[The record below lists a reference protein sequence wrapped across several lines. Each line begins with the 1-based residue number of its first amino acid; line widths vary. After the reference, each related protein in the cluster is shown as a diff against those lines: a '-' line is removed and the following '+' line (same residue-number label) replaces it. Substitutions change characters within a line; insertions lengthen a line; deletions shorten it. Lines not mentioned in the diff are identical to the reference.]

1 MIDKRD
7 LEEIKDATFS
17 SKFVK
22 FARYDLLDIELFRNT
37 RENSTLDSFIADVE
51 RLENEI
57 EESLIRLRKMREHLE
72 RGKKAFEGA
81 KGAPVKIKRG
91 GKAKKYVIDDVVFY
105 TTPTTMDRIHQM
117 SLVEGCEI
125 ERKWVFANQ
134 FEQQHIQGF
143 IDFSKFEMALDAI
156 GLTLEQYAQL
166 AGSKKLVFEVI
177 RNFEE
182 LGDYLHCAG
191 MVFTDDEDEEEV
203 ICKDRDKYREAC
215 INLARKEIERGGIIL
230 FQNIGILTLMNW

>member
-7 LEEIKDATFS
+7 LEEIKDVTFS

-22 FARYDLLDIELFRNT
+22 YARYDLLDIELFRNT

-57 EESLIRLRKMREHLE
+57 EESMIRLRKMREHLE
-72 RGKKAFEGA
+72 RGRKAFEEA
-81 KGAPVKIKRG
+81 KGAPMKFKRG

-125 ERKWVFANQ
+125 ERKYIFANQ
-134 FEQQHIQGF
+134 FEKQHIQGF

-166 AGSKKLVFEVI
+166 AGSKELVFEVV

-182 LGDYLHCAG
+182 LGEYLHCAG
-191 MVFTDDEDEEEV
+191 MVFTIDDDEEER
-203 ICKDRDKYREAC
+203 ICKDKDKYREAC
-215 INLARKEIERGGIIL
+215 INLGREEIERGGTIL
-230 FQNIGILTLMNW
+230 FQNIGILTIMNW

>member
-7 LEEIKDATFS
+7 LEEIKDTTFS

-72 RGKKAFEGA
+72 RGKRAFEEA
-81 KGAPVKIKRG
+81 KVAHMKFKRG
-91 GKAKKYVIDDVVFY
+91 GKVKKYVIDDVVFY
-105 TTPTTMDRIHQM
+105 TTQTTMDRIHQM
-117 SLVEGCEI
+117 SLVDGCEI

-166 AGSKKLVFEVI
+166 AGSKKLVFEVV

>member
-37 RENSTLDSFIADVE
+37 RENSTLDSFIEDVE

-72 RGKKAFEGA
+72 RGKKAFEDA
-81 KGAPVKIKRG
+81 KGATVKIKRG
-91 GKAKKYVIDDVVFY
+91 GKVKKYVIDDVVFY
-105 TTPTTMDRIHQM
+105 TTQITMDRIHQM

-166 AGSKKLVFEVI
+166 AGNKELVFEVV

-191 MVFTDDEDEEEV
+191 MVFTVDDDEEEA
-203 ICKDRDKYREAC
+203 ICKNRDEYREAC
-215 INLARKEIERGGIIL
+215 INLAREEIERGGTIL

>member
-22 FARYDLLDIELFRNT
+22 YARYDLLDIELFRDT
-37 RENSTLDSFIADVE
+37 RENSTLDSFIADVD
-51 RLENEI
+51 RLESEI
-57 EESLIRLRKMREHLE
+57 EESMIRLRKMREHLE
-72 RGKKAFEGA
+72 RGKKAFEEA
-81 KGAPVKIKRG
+81 KRAPMKFKRG

-117 SLVEGCEI
+117 SRVEGCEI

-166 AGSKKLVFEVI
+166 AGSKELVFEVV

-191 MVFTDDEDEEEV
+191 MVFTVDDDEEEA

-215 INLARKEIERGGIIL
+215 INPGREEIERGGTIL
-230 FQNIGILTLMNW
+230 FQNIGILTIMNW